1 MDRNAG
7 AARTSADKC
16 GASWGGGARR
26 RFEWMCNSVMD
37 GSSSV
42 AVGLE
47 AVTESGMKR
56 VIRRKRKETER
67 KKKRKK
73 IGEGRRADVRPR
85 ADDDQPSL

>member
-1 MDRNAG
+1 
-7 AARTSADKC
+7 
-16 GASWGGGARR
+16 
-26 RFEWMCNSVMD
+26 MD

-67 KKKRKK
+67 KKKKK
-73 IGEGRRADVRPR
+73 KKKREAKEGARM
-85 ADDDQPSL
+85 SG